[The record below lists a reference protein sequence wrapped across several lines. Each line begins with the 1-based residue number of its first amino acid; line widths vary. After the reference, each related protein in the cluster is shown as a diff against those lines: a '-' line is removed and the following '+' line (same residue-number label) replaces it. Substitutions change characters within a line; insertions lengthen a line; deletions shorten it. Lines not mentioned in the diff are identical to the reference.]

1 MTAIGAR
8 FERVIREIDRTLDHP
23 LDMDLL
29 ADKAAYSRFHFQR
42 QFSALLGIGV
52 ADYQRLMRL
61 NRAGHQLAF
70 RPEQSVTDIAY
81 EAAYQ
86 NLESFS
92 RAFKRAF
99 GQSPTAFRKRP
110 DWTTWHLTY
119 DPLLDLKGQFMPGKT
134 LDPETIRI
142 SLFPETL
149 VAALEHRGPQTGLTA
164 SAQQFIAWR
173 RAYGLPPS
181 RHATFNIL
189 YDDPKAT
196 PPEDFR
202 FDFCCSVSAPVPDN
216 GYGMVTKTIPGGRC
230 AVIRHSG
237 SLDFAEA
244 AIRSLYRDWL
254 PESGEE
260 LRDFPLFVQR
270 LSFYPDVPE
279 HEAETD
285 IFLPLK

>member
-8 FERVIREIDRTLDHP
+8 FEKVIREIDRTLDLP
-23 LDMDLL
+23 LDVNLL

-42 QFSALLGIGV
+42 QFSAFMGVGV
-52 ADYQRLMRL
+52 ADYQRMMRL
-61 NRAGHQLAF
+61 KRAGHQLAY
-70 RPEQSVTDIAY
+70 RPDQSVTDIAY

-92 RAFKRAF
+92 RAFRRAF
-99 GQSPTAFRKRP
+99 GQSPTEFREAP
-110 DWTTWHLTY
+110 DWTSWHLTY
-119 DPLLDLKGQFMPGKT
+119 DPLVDLKGQLMPGNT
-134 LDPETIRI
+134 LDPDTVRI
-142 SLFPETL
+142 VRFPETL

-173 RAYGLPPS
+173 RAYGMPPA

-196 PPEDFR
+196 ASEAFR
-202 FDFCCSVSAPVPDN
+202 FDFCCSISQPVPDN
-216 GYGMVTKTIPGGRC
+216 GYGMVTKTIPAGRC
-230 AVIRHSG
+230 AVIRHAG
-237 SLDFAEA
+237 SLDFAEV

-254 PESGEE
+254 PQSGEE

-270 LSFYPDVPE
+270 LSFYPDVAE

-285 IFLPLK
+285 IFLPLR

>member
-1 MTAIGAR
+1 MTAIAAR
-8 FERVIREIDRTLDHP
+8 FERVLRDIDRTLGEP
-23 LDMDLL
+23 LDMNRL

-42 QFSALLGIGV
+42 QFSALLGVSV

-61 NRAGHQLAF
+61 HRAGHQLAF
-70 RPEQSVTDIAY
+70 RPELSVTGIAY

-99 GQSPTAFRKRP
+99 GQSPTDFRKAP
-110 DWTTWHLTY
+110 DWSAWHLTY
-119 DPLLDLKGQFMPGKT
+119 DPLLDLKGRLMPGNA
-134 LDPETIRI
+134 LDLENLRI
-142 SLFPETL
+142 VHFPETR

-181 RHATFNIL
+181 KHATFNIL

-196 PPEDFR
+196 VPEIYR
-202 FDFCCSVSAPVPDN
+202 FDFCCSVPEPVPDN
-216 GYGMVTKTIPGGRC
+216 GYGIVTKTIPAGRC
-230 AVIRHSG
+230 AVIRHIG
-237 SLDFAEA
+237 SLDFAEP
-244 AIRSLYRDWL
+244 AIRSLYGDWL
-254 PESGEE
+254 PQSGEE
-260 LRDFPLFVQR
+260 LRDFPLFAQR
-270 LSFYPDVPE
+270 LSFFPDVPD